1 MNRTTK
7 LLLSVIVVIVCA
19 AAAAFAPAL
28 IFDYMDTALTSGPHK
43 INSSAQGVEVLASD
57 IPLTADVKEIFGK
70 QLTAD
75 VKEIFGKQ
83 LDVELN
89 HEQQD
94 VLSFL
99 KTFNGFQD
107 LIFLPQNIKD
117 YLIKGEN
124 LNSEYYSLFT
134 SVQNK
139 SSMYLIE
146 HQKKDA
152 LMKRLQLQVDNES
165 EKIVSLSMTHF
176 FDLSSVSRQQ
186 IMSDYITYLGLDI
199 LGDWEYNG
207 NRYYSK
213 KARFYVN
220 AEIEDGSLYIGIEII

>member
-7 LLLSVIVVIVCA
+7 LLLSVIVVLVCA

-28 IFDYMDTALTSGPHK
+28 IFDYMDTALTSGPQK

-70 QLTAD
+70 QL
-75 VKEIFGKQ
+75 
-83 LDVELN
+83 DVEQN
-89 HEQQD
+89 YEQQD

-152 LMKRLQLQVDNES
+152 LMKRLLLQVDNES

-176 FDLSSVSRQQ
+176 FDLSSVSRQR

-199 LGDWEYNG
+199 LGDWKYNG

>member
-7 LLLSVIVVIVCA
+7 LLLSVIVVLVCA

-43 INSSAQGVEVLASD
+43 IDSSAQGVEVLASD

-70 QLTAD
+70 QL
-75 VKEIFGKQ
+75 
-83 LDVELN
+83 DVELN
-89 HEQQD
+89 YEQQD

-117 YLIKGEN
+117 YLIKGEI

-146 HQKKDA
+146 QQKKDA
-152 LMKRLQLQVDNES
+152 LMKRLQLQVDNAS

-186 IMSDYITYLGLDI
+186 IMSDYITYLSLDI

>member
-57 IPLTADVKEIFGK
+57 IP
-70 QLTAD
+70 LTAD

-152 LMKRLQLQVDNES
+152 LMKRPQLQVDNES

>member
-7 LLLSVIVVIVCA
+7 LLLSVIVVLVCA

-28 IFDYMDTALTSGPHK
+28 IFDYMDTALTSGPQK

-70 QLTAD
+70 QL
-75 VKEIFGKQ
+75 
-83 LDVELN
+83 DVEQN
-89 HEQQD
+89 YEQQD

-152 LMKRLQLQVDNES
+152 LMKRLLLQVDNES

-199 LGDWEYNG
+199 LGDWKYNG

>member
-7 LLLSVIVVIVCA
+7 LLLSVIVVLVCA

-57 IPLTADVKEIFGK
+57 IP
-70 QLTAD
+70 LTAD